1 MENMDTIWL
10 WTGFNLF
17 VILLLALD
25 LGILRLG
32 DRVITV
38 RKALWLSLGYVLAVR
53 SAQIPF
59 RGSIDPKGILL

>member
-32 DRVITV
+32 DRV
-38 RKALWLSLGYVLAVR
+38 LSLGYVLAVR